1 MKSFSVLLFSILLA
15 TVAVSARGEENFP
28 IISANGF
35 SCSQAE
41 GMVSCRGS
49 FPSQPSP
56 TIEATGYNVVWIRG
70 DYPGSRYTY
79 YSDSGC
85 LCAAEFDQDGKVRT
99 QECTARLG
107 NKKSFKGGKSTYDW
121 CKKN

>member
-1 MKSFSVLLFSILLA
+1 MRTLFCSLFFVLCSVF
-15 TVAVSARGEENFP
+15 VNPARGEENYP

-49 FPSQPSP
+49 FPSQPNP
-56 TIEATGYNVVWIRG
+56 VIEATGYNVVWIRG

-85 LCAAEFDQDGKVRT
+85 LCAAEFESNGKVRT
-99 QECTARLG
+99 QECTSRLG
-107 NKKSFKGGKSTYDW
+107 NQKSFKGGKSTYDW